1 MSTLAI
7 PSVPSGSIIAVII
20 ILSAVSISPENIGII
35 ISLEWITYVY
45 LLHVDFILFR
55 LLCQY
60 QMAFFVRESY
70 IGAHVSLNLLNEL
83 RKPQPL
89 GLQTSNLP
97 LSHCNSMI
105 GVYSMQY

>member
-45 LLHVDFILFR
+45 LLYVFCSGCYVNTKRPFLS
-55 LLCQY
+55 
-60 QMAFFVRESY
+60 E
-70 IGAHVSLNLLNEL
+70 N
-83 RKPQPL
+83 P
-89 GLQTSNLP
+89 TSVLMY
-97 LSHCNSMI
+97 H
-105 GVYSMQY
+105 